1 MTASDPHSYR
11 DPAQPSIRHIEF
23 DFTFDFR
30 NRTTH
35 GRARYS
41 LDRPSDGRLFLDTHA
56 IQIRRAQTGETPVP
70 WSLGEADPILGQRL
84 ALQFPP
90 GTAEFEI
97 DFQLPPTA
105 RALQWMDASQ
115 TAGGRHPFMYSQCQ
129 AIHARSL
136 FPCQDTPAVRFTYRA
151 RLHVPKPLVGLMAA
165 APEGQSTQGDLG
177 VFSFHMPQPIPS
189 YLFGLAVGDLT
200 WRDISAR
207 CRIYA
212 EPPLIEAAAWE
223 FAETEQML
231 QIAEGL
237 YGPYLWDRYDL
248 LMLPRSFPYG
258 GMENPRLTFANAIFL
273 TGDRADTSLV
283 AHELAHSWT
292 GNLVT
297 NASWED
303 FWLNEG
309 WTTYAEFRICERLYG
324 REYVELA
331 AVRDRN
337 LLFEDYERFRPT
349 PQYTQLKFPMQ
360 GVDPE
365 ETFSRVPYYKGL
377 FLLILIEQ
385 SVGRETFDAF
395 IHGYI
400 LDHAFRSLTTEQFL
414 DYLRHNLPQAFDR
427 VAIEE
432 WIYQPGYPADGPVF
446 RSRAFEAVEVAA
458 AAFIAD
464 GRLTQAQL
472 AGWSPDQIVLF
483 LQQMPETLPPAACR
497 QLDRVLDMPHCQRFV
512 TQSLFY
518 SLAIR
523 SGYRAV
529 WPRAEALLLA
539 SGSRLSLMRLFRA
552 VAQAPW
558 TRSKARALYERARR
572 GYHPLTQQEIERLLV
587 EEGL

>member
-1 MTASDPHSYR
+1 MIPQDPHSYR
-11 DPAQPSIRHIEF
+11 DPAQPAIRHIEF
-23 DFTFDFR
+23 DFYFDFQA
-30 NRTTH
+30 RTTR
-35 GRARYS
+35 GRARYA
-41 LDRPSDGRLFLDTHA
+41 LDRPGAGPLFLDTHA
-56 IQIRRAQTGETPVP
+56 IKIQRVQA
-70 WSLGEADPILGQRL
+70 GEASVAWTFDAEDAILGRRL
-84 ALQFPP
+84 SLQLPP
-90 GTAEFEI
+90 DADAFEI
-97 DFQLPPTA
+97 DFHLPPTA
-105 RALQWMDASQ
+105 RALQWMEASQ
-115 TAGGRHPFMYSQCQ
+115 TAGGKHPFLYSQCQ

-136 FPCQDTPAVRFTYRA
+136 FPCQDTPSVRFTYRA
-151 RLHVPKPLVGLMAA
+151 RLHVPKSLVGLMAA
-165 APEGQSTQGDLG
+165 APEGQSEQDGKN
-177 VFSFHMPQPIPS
+177 VFTFHMPQPIPS

-200 WRDISAR
+200 WRDISSR

-248 LMLPRSFPYG
+248 LILPRSFPYG

-297 NASWED
+297 NATWED

-324 REYVELA
+324 QEYVELA
-331 AVRDRN
+331 AVCDRN

-349 PQYTQLKFPMQ
+349 PQYTQLKFPML

-365 ETFSRVPYYKGL
+365 DTFSRVPYYKGL
-377 FLLILIEQ
+377 FLLMLIEQ
-385 SVGRETFDAF
+385 SVGREVFDAF
-395 IHGYI
+395 IHRYI
-400 LDHAFRSLTTEQFL
+400 REHAFRSLTTEQFL
-414 DYLRHNLPQAFDR
+414 AYLRQNLPQAFEG
-427 VAIEE
+427 VAIEQ

-446 RSRAFEAVEVAA
+446 RSRAFEAVEAA
-458 AAFIAD
+458 AESFIAG
-464 GRLTQAQL
+464 GRITKSLIAR
-472 AGWSPDQIVLF
+472 WSPDQVVLF
-483 LQQMPETLPPAACR
+483 LQLLPQTLPAAACR
-497 QLDRVLDMPHCQRFV
+497 QLDQTLDMPHCRRFI

-523 SGYRAV
+523 SGYHAV

-539 SGSRLSLMRLFRA
+539 SGSRLSLMRLFRT

-558 TRSKARALYERARR
+558 TRSKARAVYERAKP
-572 GYHPLTQQEIERLLV
+572 GYHPLTQQEIERLLSD
-587 EEGL
+587 EGL

>member
-1 MTASDPHSYR
+1 
-11 DPAQPSIRHIEF
+11 F
-23 DFTFDFR
+23 DFHFDFD

-35 GRARYS
+35 GHARYA
-41 LDRPSDGRLFLDTHA
+41 LDRPGGGPLFLDTHA
-56 IQIRRAQTGETPVP
+56 IKIQRVQAGEASVP
-70 WSLGEADPILGQRL
+70 WSFDAEDAILGRRL
-84 ALQFPP
+84 SLQLPP
-90 GTAEFEI
+90 GAAEFEI
-97 DFQLPPTA
+97 EFQLPPTA
-105 RALQWMDASQ
+105 RALQWMEASQ
-115 TAGGRHPFMYSQCQ
+115 TAGGRHPFLYSQCQ

-136 FPCQDTPAVRFTYRA
+136 FPCQDTPSVRFTYRA

-165 APEGQSTQGDLG
+165 APEGQSEQGGQG

-189 YLFGLAVGDLT
+189 YLFGLAVGDLASH
-200 WRDISAR
+200 DITSR

-212 EPPLIEAAAWE
+212 EPALIEAAAWE

-248 LMLPRSFPYG
+248 LILPRSFPYG

-297 NASWED
+297 NATWED

-309 WTTYAEFRICERLYG
+309 WTTYAEYRICERLYG

-349 PQYTQLKFPMQ
+349 PQYTQLKFPML

-365 ETFSRVPYYKGL
+365 DVFSRVPYYKGL
-377 FLLILIEQ
+377 FLLMLIEQ
-385 SVGRETFDAF
+385 SVGREVFDAF

-400 LDHAFRSLTTEQFL
+400 QLHAFRSITTEQFL
-414 DYLRHNLPQAFDR
+414 AYLRQNLPQAFDR
-427 VAIEE
+427 VPIEE
-432 WIYQPGYPADGPVF
+432 WIYQPGYPAGGP
-446 RSRAFEAVEVAA
+446 AFHSAAYDAVEAA
-458 AAFIAD
+458 AISFLAA
-464 GRLTQAQL
+464 GALSKAQARK
-472 AGWSPDQIVLF
+472 WTPDQLVLF
-483 LQQMPETLPPAACR
+483 LQMLPDCLSPETCR
-497 QLDRVLDMPHCQRFV
+497 QLDQALDMPHCRRFM

-523 SGYRAV
+523 SGYLAV

-552 VAQAPW
+552 VAQTHW
-558 TRSKARALYERARR
+558 TRSKARPLYQRARP
-572 GYHPLTQQEIERLLV
+572 GYHPLTQLEVERLLRA
-587 EEGL
+587 EGL

>member
-1 MTASDPHSYR
+1 M
-11 DPAQPSIRHIEF
+11 E
-23 DFTFDFR
+23 
-30 NRTTH
+30 
-35 GRARYS
+35 
-41 LDRPSDGRLFLDTHA
+41 
-56 IQIRRAQTGETPVP
+56 
-70 WSLGEADPILGQRL
+70 
-84 ALQFPP
+84 
-90 GTAEFEI
+90 
-97 DFQLPPTA
+97 
-105 RALQWMDASQ
+105 ASQ
-115 TAGGRHPFMYSQCQ
+115 TAGGKHPFLYSQCQ

-136 FPCQDTPAVRFTYRA
+136 FPCQDTPCVRFTYRA
-151 RLHVPKPLVGLMAA
+151 RLHVPKPLTGLMAA
-165 APEGQSTQGDLG
+165 APEGQSEQDGKN
-177 VFSFHMPQPIPS
+177 VFTFHMPQPIPS
-189 YLFGLAVGDLT
+189 YLFGLAIGDLAA
-200 WRDISAR
+200 RDLSQR

-212 EPPLIEAAAWE
+212 EPERIDDAAWE

-248 LMLPRSFPYG
+248 LILPRAFPYG

-297 NASWED
+297 NATWED

-309 WTTYAEFRICERLYG
+309 WTTYAEYRICERLYG
-324 REYVELA
+324 REYVALA

-365 ETFSRVPYYKGL
+365 DTFSRVPYYKGL
-377 FLLILIEQ
+377 FLLMLIEQ
-385 SVGRETFDAF
+385 AVGRTTFDHF

-400 LDHAFRSLTTEQFL
+400 QAHAFRSLTTEQFL
-414 DYLRHNLPQAFDR
+414 EYLRRHLPQAFER

-432 WIYQPGYPADGPVF
+432 WIYQPGFPAEGPVF
-446 RSRAFEAVEVAA
+446 RSAAFEAVEAA
-458 AAFIAD
+458 AQAFTAG
-464 GRLTQAQL
+464 GRLTKAQL

-483 LQQMPETLPPAACR
+483 LQRLPETLPVAACR
-497 QLDRVLDMPHCQRFV
+497 QLDQALDMPHCQRFV

-518 SLAIR
+518 SLAVR

-529 WPRAEALLLA
+529 WPRVESLLMA

-552 VAQAPW
+552 VVLTPW
-558 TRSKARALYERARR
+558 SRPRARGVYR
-572 GYHPLTQQEIERLLV
+572 RARPGYHPLTQQGIDRLLAD
-587 EEGL
+587 EGM